1 MRKTWGW
8 QGAIKALAM
17 AASVGMFV
25 VLAMGTAV
33 TNTGSAQGCGR
44 DWPLCRGK
52 FIPEF
57 AVKTLIEFSHRAV
70 TGVEGLLIVALAVGA
85 LVFWRRRREIQ
96 VLVPLMLAFL
106 LIQAVLGG
114 LAVKYPET
122 PAVLALHF
130 GVSLIAFA
138 AVLLVTA
145 VIWEA
150 DGADTLRDRPLP
162 RGFVWSTWGLI
173 VFTYVVVYIGAYVRH
188 KGIGL
193 ACPDWPL
200 CQGAIVPPLPG
211 AAGVARA
218 FVLLHRYSAAALL
231 VATVALFLWAR
242 RLRRG
247 RPDLY
252 RGSIAALITLAG
264 QALAGAWVVYS
275 QLSLFST
282 LFHAAMV
289 ALYFGAL
296 SYLCLHT
303 LARPAA
309 YRKPLVRRAAPAAPR
324 PAVAAP
330 VAEGAERD

>member
-8 QGAIKALAM
+8 RGAIKALALV
-17 AASVGMFV
+17 ASVGMFV

-57 AVKTLIEFSHRAV
+57 AVKTFIEFSHRAV

-85 LVFWRRRREIQ
+85 LVLWRRREMQ

-130 GVSLIAFA
+130 GISLIAFA

-150 DGADTLRDRPLP
+150 DGADALRDRPLP
-162 RGFVWSTWGLI
+162 RGFFWSTWGLI

-188 KGIGL
+188 KGLSL

-200 CQGAIVPPLPG
+200 CRGAVVPPLPG
-211 AAGVARA
+211 GATTFALVI
-218 FVLLHRYSAAALL
+218 VLLHRYSAAALL
-231 VATVALFLWAR
+231 VATLALFLWAR

-252 RGSIAALITLAG
+252 RGSVAALITLGG
-264 QALAGAWVVYS
+264 QALAGGWVVYS
-275 QLSLFST
+275 HLSLFST

-309 YRKPLVRRAAPAAPR
+309 YRKPLVRRAGPEAPR
-324 PAVAAP
+324 SAVAAP
-330 VAEGAERD
+330 VAEGAERG

>member
-1 MRKTWGW
+1 MRNRLSW
-8 QGAIKALAM
+8 QGATRTLAVV
-17 AASVGMFV
+17 ASVGMFA
-25 VLAMGTAV
+25 VLVMGTVV

-57 AVKTLIEFSHRAV
+57 AVKTFIEFSHRAV
-70 TGVEGLLIVALAVGA
+70 TGVEGMLIVALAVGA
-85 LVFWRRRREIQ
+85 LAFWRRRRETQ

-106 LIQAVLGG
+106 LLQSVLGA

-122 PAVLALHF
+122 PAVLAAHF
-130 GVSLIAFA
+130 GISLIALA
-138 AVLLVTA
+138 SVVLVST

-150 DGADTLRDRPLP
+150 RGADALRDRPLP

-173 VFTYVVVYIGAYVRH
+173 AFTYLVVYVGAYVRH
-188 KGIGL
+188 KGISL

-200 CQGAIVPPLPG
+200 CQGAIVPQLAG
-211 AAGVARA
+211 ATGFARGI
-218 FVLLHRYSAAALL
+218 VLLHRYSAAALV

-252 RGSIAALITLAG
+252 WGTLAALVTLAG
-264 QALAGAWVVYS
+264 QALAGAWLVAS
-275 QLSLFST
+275 RLSLFST
-282 LFHAAMV
+282 LTHAALV
-289 ALYFGAL
+289 ALYFCAL

-303 LARPAA
+303 LPRPVAF
-309 YRKPLVRRAAPAAPR
+309 RKPLVRRTAPATPR
-324 PAVAAP
+324 PAGQP
-330 VAEGAERD
+330 VAEVAQRD